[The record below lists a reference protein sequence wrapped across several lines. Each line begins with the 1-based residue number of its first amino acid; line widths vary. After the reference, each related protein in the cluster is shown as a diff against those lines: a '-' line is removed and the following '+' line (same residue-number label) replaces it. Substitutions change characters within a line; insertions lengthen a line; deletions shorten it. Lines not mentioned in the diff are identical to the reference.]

1 MKEKAAPRTGVIIC
15 ECGGEIARVID
26 TQELNRR
33 AAEIAGVV
41 YSNSEAYPCS
51 KDGLDRMRKAIHEY
65 RLERVLIAG
74 CSARLVEK
82 LFQEAAEETG
92 LHPGCVEIVNI
103 REGCAYIHPADRD
116 PAFQKSVD
124 IIKMGVAHLTKTTR
138 GQVKTIKPRQ
148 SVLVI
153 GSGLSGL
160 SSALFLASSGI
171 PVFLV
176 EESDQPG
183 GTLSKIQDNAVE
195 LVNERIEALKDYPN
209 IHLLTRTKVQKVRGQ
224 PGDYQI
230 WVSQNGEMSEL
241 KAGAVLIA
249 GGAYLKEADHNIQ
262 NNGHRIRSLFEFEQG
277 LCVTEKG
284 GLQSSDIVF
293 LLSGGKN
300 DAIDCSPL
308 ICDSAIRQALRVKQ
322 LRPDTNVNILF
333 QDLNLGRAG
342 GKGEQNYLW
351 AEDEG
356 IGFFPYEPEHP
367 PVFENGSVELFYPNR
382 RDPVRIACEQLVA
395 FPTILPGVGL
405 NKIARLFQI
414 PQDKFGFLI
423 DQRIP
428 LRPGN
433 YFEEGIYVLGSAHKP
448 VDSHDALFQAYLTV
462 TRVLNFLYQES
473 LSPKARP
480 AEINSSLCTGCGICA
495 QECPMGAIH
504 IEQQEGVLSQ
514 AEVYDLRCTGC
525 GSCAVVCPVKAI
537 TIPDWN
543 DQAIMAQI
551 DAAFERAAQP
561 TVVNEEMVQRPRILA
576 ITCEWSALLAAEISG
591 ARRLACPVDVRI
603 LPVNCFARIDPDHI
617 LLALINGVD
626 GVFIGACHPCECH
639 YGSGGLDIKE
649 RVANLKTQLEYY
661 GIDPARLHLEF
672 IAGDDGAEFSRLIN
686 DFADHLEKPAPFLK
700 PYRDPS
706 GGLDVKKV
714 RSGSM
719 GIR

>member
-1 MKEKAAPRTGVIIC
+1 MNEETAPRTGVIIC
-15 ECGGEIARVID
+15 ECGQEIAGVID
-26 TQELNRR
+26 TQKLSRR
-33 AAEIAGVV
+33 AAEIGGVV

-51 KDGLDRMRKAIHEY
+51 KDGLDRMRKAIAEF
-65 RLERVLIAG
+65 RLEAVLIAG
-74 CSARLVEK
+74 CSARLVKK
-82 LFQEAAEETG
+82 LFQEAAQETG
-92 LHPGCVEIVNI
+92 LHPGCVEVVNI
-103 REGCAYIHPADRD
+103 REGCAYIHPAEPD
-116 PAFQKSVD
+116 PAFRKSVD
-124 IIKMGVAHLTKTTR
+124 IVKMGVGHLANTTGGPEKTK
-138 GQVKTIKPRQ
+138 IPLQ
-148 SVLVI
+148 SAVVI
-153 GSGLSGL
+153 GAGLSGL
-160 SSALFLASSGI
+160 TSALLLASSGI

-183 GTLSKIQDNAVE
+183 GTLSKVCDNAVE
-195 LVNERIEALKDYPN
+195 LVNERIEALKEYPN
-209 IHLLTRTKVQKVRGQ
+209 IHLLTRTKVEKVSGQ
-224 PGDYQI
+224 PGDYRI
-230 WVSQNGEMSEL
+230 RVSQNGEISQL
-241 KAGAVLIA
+241 NAGAVLIA
-249 GGAYLKEADHNIQ
+249 GGAYLKEADHIIQ
-262 NNGHRIRSLFEFEQG
+262 NNGHRIQTLSEFERG
-277 LCVTEKG
+277 LYAAEKD
-284 GLQSSDIVF
+284 GLQASEIVF

-300 DAIDCSPL
+300 DAVDCSPL

-322 LRPDTNVNILF
+322 LKPDTNVNILF

-356 IGFFPYEPEHP
+356 IRFFPYEPERP
-367 PVFENGSVELFYPNR
+367 PAFENGSVELFYPNR
-382 RDPVRIACEQLVA
+382 REPLKIPCDQLVA
-395 FPTILPGVGL
+395 FPTILPGNGL
-405 NKIARLFQI
+405 NKIARIFQI

-448 VDSHDALFQAYLTV
+448 VDSHEVLFQAYLTV
-462 TRVLNFLYQES
+462 TRAINFLYQES
-473 LSPKARP
+473 LSPKTRP

-495 QECPMGAIH
+495 QECPMEAIH
-504 IEQQEGVLSQ
+504 IEQQEGVLSR

-543 DQAIMAQI
+543 DRAIMAQI
-551 DAAFERAAQP
+551 EAAFERTAQP
-561 TVVNEEMVQRPRILA
+561 TTVNEERVQQPRILA
-576 ITCEWSALLAAEISG
+576 IACEWSALLAAEISG
-591 ARRLACPVDVRI
+591 ARRLACPVNVRI

-617 LLALINGVD
+617 LLALANDVD

-639 YGSGGLDIKE
+639 YGSGSLDLKE
-649 RVANLKTQLEYY
+649 RVANLKQQLEYY

-672 IAGDDGAEFSRLIN
+672 MSGDDVAGFLGSIN
-686 DFADHLEKPAPFLK
+686 DFAGRLEKPVPFIK